1 MLVKTC
7 SERFVTRYRSEI
19 IVTTVSGTLVD
30 TYMHIADTYIY
41 IYIHVSHLWMTVDQ
55 GHVCDQ
61 YKVDGIATSGVPFE
75 HRNRVLLFR
84 SEACR
89 GDGCKHT

>member
-7 SERFVTRYRSEI
+7 SERFLTRYRSEI
-19 IVTTVSGTLVD
+19 IVSRDCCLWHFGGYLHA
-30 TYMHIADTYIY
+30 YCGY

-61 YKVDGIATSGVPFE
+61 HKVDGIATSGLPFE
-75 HRNRVLLFR
+75 HRNTVLLFR